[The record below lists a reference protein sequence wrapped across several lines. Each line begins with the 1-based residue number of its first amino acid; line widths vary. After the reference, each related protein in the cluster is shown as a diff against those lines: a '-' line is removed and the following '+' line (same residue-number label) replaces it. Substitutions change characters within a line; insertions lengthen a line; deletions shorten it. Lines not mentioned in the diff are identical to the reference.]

1 MKPVQVAPWA
11 VDDGEPMMSVSQAAY
26 RGGKPLAAK
35 PGTHNAPPMNAK
47 EMKAKMEGLASKPT
61 KGLVNQPWNAPSSDF
76 SAASQAQAK
85 TTEFDVS

>member
-1 MKPVQVAPWA
+1 MQTGRLPMKPVQVAPWA

-47 EMKAKMEGLASKPT
+47 EMKAKMQGAGNLLS
-61 KGLVNQPWNAPSSDF
+61 WN
-76 SAASQAQAK
+76 
-85 TTEFDVS
+85 